1 MGLDGNILMSG
12 RFAIKNG
19 ERFLRCFCSQEV
31 VLYQYD
37 LADPMNPL
45 GLLVAYAE
53 AHVLPVSWPFFND
66 YPMCWSWGIHVYI

>member
-1 MGLDGNILMSG
+1 MFTMFTSPA
-12 RFAIKNG
+12 F
-19 ERFLRCFCSQEV
+19 EEV

-53 AHVLPVSWPFFND
+53 AHVLPAPRAVRDFVEVES
-66 YPMCWSWGIHVYI
+66 